1 MKSLAPTGILR
12 ATAIATTFF
21 GFSIAALPTCALE
34 PIGDTDALAEFSARI
49 IAAEG
54 GPARNPLSSAAGYGQ
69 FLSGTWLEMFGR
81 AYPQGAQ
88 TMTREQILPL
98 RAIRPL
104 PADLTNRYA
113 PDTAT
118 ALRRGRMPASP

>member
-1 MKSLAPTGILR
+1 MKTLGPTRILR

-21 GFSIAALPTCALE
+21 GISIAALPTCALE

-69 FLSGTWLEMFGR
+69 FLSGTSLEMFGH
-81 AYPQGAQ
+81 AYPHVSQ
-88 TMTREQILPL
+88 TMTREQILAL
-98 RAIRPL
+98 RDIRPL
-104 PADLTNRYA
+104 AQDLT
-113 PDTAT
+113 
-118 ALRRGRMPASP
+118 